1 MSSFLCLVMGVFRIG
16 FLILKMLLKVLFGL
30 GVGWIHFHKTTPRQT
45 KRMFGYAS
53 LFVILMGM

>member
-1 MSSFLCLVMGVFRIG
+1 MGVFRIG